1 MNKINESLKM
11 IGLKDWHIDITTNK
25 KYKIIYEDEI
35 PYLINSLELG
45 KAYKDFVINMEINWE
60 NYDKIMELENWE
72 FWEKKESE
80 KE

>member
-45 KAYKDFVINMEINWE
+45 KAYKDFVINMEIN
-60 NYDKIMELENWE
+60 YDKIMELENWE
-72 FWEKKESE
+72 FLEKKESE
-80 KE
+80 NE